1 LFSYVSAVLP
11 LHMIISSLMV
21 SFKCNKDQLSL
32 RSNLMRPIIFDL
44 RATNKQ
50 TLHK

>member
-1 LFSYVSAVLP
+1 
-11 LHMIISSLMV
+11 
-21 SFKCNKDQLSL
+21 
-32 RSNLMRPIIFDL
+32 MRPIIFDL